1 MGYSVYFKGAS
12 LKQILTF
19 SAGNHVRDCYDAVRA
34 VMAQESP
41 NDLVMR
47 VTRSLQ
53 AWNLTGELNPALEEK
68 LKGMPFV
75 ARVERHGHK
84 TPPPVIAGW
93 LRRMI
98 YGQ

>member
-53 AWNLTGELNPALEEK
+53 AWNLTGEMNPALEEK
-68 LKGMPFV
+68 LKRMPFV
-75 ARVERHGHK
+75 ARISA
-84 TPPPVIAGW
+84 TAMTPPVIAGW

-98 YGQ
+98 YGP